1 MTQKAND
8 PVIAWCGRHGQE
20 KCVHPAE
27 AVIFAWFAENNNQ
40 RQHMVG
46 IAAIAWHSG
55 HFANLECSLEFI
67 PTRFTVTANVTN
79 SSITVV
85 KSSGSAATDPEPTG
99 LLVNNT
105 VTSLHFLS
113 KMSPSLY
120 VSVMGDAF
128 EYNVNTTYKS
138 SAYGN
143 LTRREAGLRATE
155 ASFEAIIND
164 ILGIYGSGKIAIA
177 DDTTST
183 TIAGTFGS
191 YLFGK
196 PLVLGLT
203 LLVNL
208 VILLIIVIE
217 GIRTR
222 FWRHLPQYDILDF
235 ESTVTA
241 ASLGDDN
248 ISKKVQRQRGEGDK
262 WTADAGDRMLG
273 DIRVCL
279 RQGDFV
285 EPRIILDEG
294 LLMQDEADGGGT
306 EMDDGMAPLET
317 EPYTGAPAAWSPIG
331 QHNECSSGHRKMS

>member
-1 MTQKAND
+1 
-8 PVIAWCGRHGQE
+8 
-20 KCVHPAE
+20 
-27 AVIFAWFAENNNQ
+27 
-40 RQHMVG
+40 MVG
-46 IAAIAWHSG
+46 IAATAWYTG
-55 HFANLECSLEFI
+55 DFANSECSLEFI
-67 PTRFTVTANVTN
+67 PTRSTVTANVTN

-113 KMSPSLY
+113 KMGPSLY

-128 EYNVNTTYKS
+128 EYNVHTTYKS

-143 LTRREAGLRATE
+143 LTRREVGLRATE
-155 ASFEAIIND
+155 ASFDAILDD
-164 ILGIYGSGKIAIA
+164 ILGIYGSGQIAIA
-177 DDTTST
+177 NETTST

-196 PLVLGLT
+196 PLVLGLI
-203 LLVNL
+203 LPVNL
-208 VILLIIVIE
+208 VILLVIVIE
-217 GIRTR
+217 GIRAR
-222 FWRHLPQYDILDF
+222 FWRHLPQFDILDF
-235 ESTVTA
+235 KSTVTA
-241 ASLGDDN
+241 ASLGGNN

-262 WTADAGDRMLG
+262 WTADAADRMLG
-273 DIRVCL
+273 DIKMCL
-279 RQGDFV
+279 PQGDFA
-285 EPRIILDEG
+285 EPRIILDGG

-331 QHNECSSGHRKMS
+331 QHNEHSSGQRKTS